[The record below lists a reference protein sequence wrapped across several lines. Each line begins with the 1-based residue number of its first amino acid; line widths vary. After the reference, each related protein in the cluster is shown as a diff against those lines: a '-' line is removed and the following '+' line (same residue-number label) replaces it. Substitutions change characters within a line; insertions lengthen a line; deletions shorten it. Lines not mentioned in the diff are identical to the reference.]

1 VKEMSKKEVGFITMG
16 KVVKHKEVDQI
27 GIGVLG
33 YAFMGKAHTNGYRQM
48 PVFFYPPPAKPR
60 LVAICGRTKE
70 VVAEA
75 AKKFG
80 YEKYYTDW
88 KDLIHDKN
96 VELVDNC
103 LPNNLHYAPSIAALK
118 AGKNILC
125 EKPLALTVEE
135 ARKMYNIAKNSGV
148 KHMTG
153 FNYRFVPAIRLAKK
167 MIEDDYLGEIL
178 QYRAVYLQEW
188 IMDPNFPLVWRLQ
201 RNIAGSGALGD
212 LGAHIIDLARFLVG
226 DISSVC
232 AMMKTFIK
240 ERPLSEDKDQK
251 AKVDVDDAFISL
263 AKFKNGAIGSFEAS
277 RFCAGMKNRQRIE
290 IHGTEGSIVFNLERL
305 NELNVYSNK
314 DNKER
319 MGFRNILVTES
330 IHPYYEHWWPHGH
343 IIGYEHT
350 FVHEIFHFI
359 DCIANDKPVEP
370 FGATFYDGLRCQEIL
385 QSIEE
390 SAIKEKWVEAFSRS

>member
-1 VKEMSKKEVGFITMG
+1 MKELSEKEVGFITMG
-16 KVVKHKEVDQI
+16 KVVKPKEFGEI
-27 GIGVLG
+27 GVGVLG

-60 LVAICGRTKE
+60 LVAICGRTEE

-88 KDLIHDKN
+88 RELIEDDRIK
-96 VELVDNC
+96 LVDNC
-103 LPNNLHYAPSIAALK
+103 LPNNLHYAPSIAAIK

-125 EKPLALTVEE
+125 EKPLALNVEE
-135 ARKMYNIAKNSGV
+135 AREMYNTAKNSGV

-167 MIEDDYLGEIL
+167 MIEDAYLGEIL

-188 IMDPNFPLVWRLQ
+188 IMDPNFPLVWRLR

-212 LGAHIIDLARFLVG
+212 LGAHIIDLARFLIG
-226 DISSVC
+226 EISSVC

-240 ERPLSEDKDQK
+240 DRPLSEDKEKK

-263 AKFKNGAIGSFEAS
+263 AKFKNGDIGSFEAS
-277 RFCAGMKNRQRIE
+277 RFCAGMKNHQRIE
-290 IHGTEGSIVFNLERL
+290 IHGTEGSIIFNLERL

-314 DNKER
+314 DMKER

-330 IHPYYEHWWPHGH
+330 VHPYYEHWWPHGH

-359 DCIANDKPVEP
+359 DCITNDKPVAP

-385 QSIEE
+385 RSIEE
-390 SAIKEKWVEAFSRS
+390 SAKKEKWVEASPRS